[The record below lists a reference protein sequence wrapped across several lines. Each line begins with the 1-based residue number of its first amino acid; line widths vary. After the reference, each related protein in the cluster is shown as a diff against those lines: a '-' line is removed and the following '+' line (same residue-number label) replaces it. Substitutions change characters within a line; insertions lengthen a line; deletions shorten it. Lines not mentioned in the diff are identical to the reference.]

1 MVSIKA
7 VAMAIRDKS
16 GNVKLD
22 VAEISRRCLDLGW
35 THEKL
40 AHKAEV
46 STGTINNVLSKG
58 LAASL
63 RTAHGIRQALGV
75 ESLES
80 LLESD
85 ATDAADVSASD
96 VMTVHEYRVTDV
108 MTEWIEASNGL
119 RFQICRMRHLEL
131 DDLARGKRYDL
142 SRLSTEEEQRCVTWM
157 KRHPKV
163 CRAVKYHPNVIT
175 NETVFRDPREPYYW
189 VIDEWVEGEP
199 LSSRL
204 RSDTFSRRQSQQLLL
219 GIAEGLAAIHTLGVI
234 RRELTPASILIRSGD
249 GSAVL
254 TEFELSKLVDHGL
267 TVAPD
272 EWPADEYRAPEA
284 DSDDV
289 DHRADIY
296 SWARVALHILSGD
309 LPSRTKHAAT
319 MRKLKLPPSLAEVLK
334 TSLSASR
341 RSRPGDFQPVIAA
354 LRKWKV
360 R

>member
-1 MVSIKA
+1 MPRTFKP
-7 VAMAIRDKS
+7 
-16 GNVKLD
+16 NVVELN
-22 VAEISRRCLDLGW
+22 R
-35 THEKL
+35 
-40 AHKAEV
+40 
-46 STGTINNVLSKG
+46 
-58 LAASL
+58 L
-63 RTAHGIRQALGV
+63 RTAKGWNHEDLADAAGLSGATIYNILGDGKLAYLKTLAEIASALGATSV
-75 ESLES
+75 ESILLPES
-80 LLESD
+80 GGVTERAGLD
-85 ATDAADVSASD
+85 THTVDV
-96 VMTVHEYRVTDV
+96 YQVTDV
-108 MTEWIEASNGL
+108 MTDWMEASNGL

-142 SRLSTEEEQRCVTWM
+142 SRLSTQEEQRCVTWM

-163 CRAVKYHPNVIT
+163 CRAVKNHPNVIT
-175 NETVFRDPREPYYW
+175 NETVFRDPREPFYW
-189 VIDEWVEGEP
+189 VIDEWVEGES

-204 RSDTFSRRQSQQLLL
+204 RSDAFSERQSQQLIL
-219 GIAEGLAAIHTLGVI
+219 GIAEGLAAIHELDII
-234 RRELTPASILIRSGD
+234 RRELTPASILIRSCD

-296 SWARVALHILSGD
+296 SWARVALHILSGE
-309 LPSRTKHAAT
+309 LPSRSEQVAT
-319 MRKLKLPPSLAEVLK
+319 VRKLKLPSPLADLLK
-334 TSLSASR
+334 KSLSASR
-341 RSRPGDFQPVIAA
+341 RSRPKDFQPITAA

>member
-1 MVSIKA
+1 
-7 VAMAIRDKS
+7 
-16 GNVKLD
+16 
-22 VAEISRRCLDLGW
+22 
-35 THEKL
+35 
-40 AHKAEV
+40 
-46 STGTINNVLSKG
+46 
-58 LAASL
+58 
-63 RTAHGIRQALGV
+63 
-75 ESLES
+75 
-80 LLESD
+80 
-85 ATDAADVSASD
+85 
-96 VMTVHEYRVTDV
+96 MTVHEYRVTDV

-189 VIDEWVEGEP
+189 VIDEWVEGEL

-204 RSDTFSRRQSQQLLL
+204 RSGTFSRRQSQQQLL
-219 GIAEGLAAIHTLGVI
+219 GIAEVLKAIHTLGVI
-234 RRELTPASILIRSGD
+234 RRELTPASILIRSAD

-254 TEFELSKLVDHGL
+254 TDFELSKLVDHGL

-309 LPSRTKHAAT
+309 LPSRKEHAAT
-319 MRKLKLPPSLAEVLK
+319 LRKLKLPPSLAEVLK

>member
-85 ATDAADVSASD
+85 
-96 VMTVHEYRVTDV
+96 VTDV

-204 RSDTFSRRQSQQLLL
+204 RP
-219 GIAEGLAAIHTLGVI
+219 IARG
-234 RRELTPASILIRSGD
+234 SIENIIVCIT
-249 GSAVL
+249 AVS
-254 TEFELSKLVDHGL
+254 TG
-267 TVAPD
+267 
-272 EWPADEYRAPEA
+272 
-284 DSDDV
+284 
-289 DHRADIY
+289 
-296 SWARVALHILSGD
+296 
-309 LPSRTKHAAT
+309 
-319 MRKLKLPPSLAEVLK
+319 
-334 TSLSASR
+334 
-341 RSRPGDFQPVIAA
+341 
-354 LRKWKV
+354 
-360 R
+360 